1 MKNLFEDCCDVM
13 DYVVMTLF
21 FMGAVIVVAALYF
34 AIFFFLAFVCEWGL
48 THFVSIN
55 EELYWTGAGL
65 VALLGLIVG
74 VRVKSD

>member
-1 MKNLFEDCCDVM
+1 MKGFFEDCCGVL

-21 FMGAVIVVAALYF
+21 LIGAVIAVAAIYF
-34 AIFFFLAFVCEWGL
+34 AIFFFLAWGCEWGL

-65 VALLGLIVG
+65 VALLGLIIG
-74 VRVKSD
+74 VRVKTD